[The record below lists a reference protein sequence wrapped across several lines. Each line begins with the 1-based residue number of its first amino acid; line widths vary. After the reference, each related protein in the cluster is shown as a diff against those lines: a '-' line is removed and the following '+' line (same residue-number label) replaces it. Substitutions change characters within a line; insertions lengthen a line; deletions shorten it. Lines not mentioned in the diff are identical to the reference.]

1 MESLNIPPTNHI
13 NVLDDDQGW
22 VGLLDHMGNES
33 TITNAA
39 RVSFGKLKTEFDD
52 KDEILLK
59 YLIENKH
66 MTPLEHVKFTFSV
79 HCPLYVRS
87 QWMRHRACVSGDT
100 EVYFNRPCDGKPYKM
115 KISEIF
121 SKWNEITH
129 NQRGDRQGDCQY
141 KRTRLK
147 NMRIRSLNEKTLKFF
162 DNKIKNVFCNGVKEL
177 FLLKLSNGMKIK
189 TTSDHK
195 FFTNNG
201 WKQLSQLTSN
211 DLVAVTWSRGTN
223 QWDNIEKPWFF
234 DFLGKIED
242 EIWQPI
248 VGYEDKYIISN
259 YGRVKSLVN
268 TRNKKT
274 ESKFKQKTI
283 LKTGY
288 PAVSLSSN
296 GVSKVYTIHTL
307 MIKSF
312 NLNTE
317 FECVRHL
324 DGNKLNCHIDNL
336 RIGTFKE
343 NSEDSFV
350 HNSNSTLNVSYF
362 NVVDITNIGSDV
374 VYDIEVETDNHNY
387 IANGIVVHNC
397 SYNEIS
403 RRYTEFEMEI
413 YTPKNYRKQSDNN
426 KQASTDELVKNN
438 DDAFMLTKYI
448 NEECLEVYY
457 KLLKLGVCK
466 EQARGVLPQNMMTT
480 FWWTVDL
487 RNLINFLVLRDD
499 SHAQKEIQEY
509 AKAIK
514 VLIEPHIPHV
524 MKYIK

>member
-52 KDEILLK
+52 KDENLLK

-87 QWMRHRACVSGDT
+87 QWMRHRAS
-100 EVYFNRPCDGKPYKM
+100 
-115 KISEIF
+115 
-121 SKWNEITH
+121 
-129 NQRGDRQGDCQY
+129 
-141 KRTRLK
+141 
-147 NMRIRSLNEKTLKFF
+147 
-162 DNKIKNVFCNGVKEL
+162 
-177 FLLKLSNGMKIK
+177 
-189 TTSDHK
+189 
-195 FFTNNG
+195 
-201 WKQLSQLTSN
+201 
-211 DLVAVTWSRGTN
+211 
-223 QWDNIEKPWFF
+223 
-234 DFLGKIED
+234 
-242 EIWQPI
+242 
-248 VGYEDKYIISN
+248 
-259 YGRVKSLVN
+259 
-268 TRNKKT
+268 
-274 ESKFKQKTI
+274 
-283 LKTGY
+283 
-288 PAVSLSSN
+288 
-296 GVSKVYTIHTL
+296 
-307 MIKSF
+307 
-312 NLNTE
+312 
-317 FECVRHL
+317 
-324 DGNKLNCHIDNL
+324 
-336 RIGTFKE
+336 
-343 NSEDSFV
+343 
-350 HNSNSTLNVSYF
+350 
-362 NVVDITNIGSDV
+362 
-374 VYDIEVETDNHNY
+374 
-387 IANGIVVHNC
+387 

-426 KQASTDELVKNN
+426 KQASIDELVEQN

>member
-87 QWMRHRACVSGDT
+87 QWMRHRA
-100 EVYFNRPCDGKPYKM
+100 
-115 KISEIF
+115 
-121 SKWNEITH
+121 
-129 NQRGDRQGDCQY
+129 
-141 KRTRLK
+141 
-147 NMRIRSLNEKTLKFF
+147 
-162 DNKIKNVFCNGVKEL
+162 
-177 FLLKLSNGMKIK
+177 
-189 TTSDHK
+189 
-195 FFTNNG
+195 
-201 WKQLSQLTSN
+201 
-211 DLVAVTWSRGTN
+211 
-223 QWDNIEKPWFF
+223 
-234 DFLGKIED
+234 
-242 EIWQPI
+242 
-248 VGYEDKYIISN
+248 
-259 YGRVKSLVN
+259 
-268 TRNKKT
+268 
-274 ESKFKQKTI
+274 
-283 LKTGY
+283 
-288 PAVSLSSN
+288 
-296 GVSKVYTIHTL
+296 
-307 MIKSF
+307 
-312 NLNTE
+312 
-317 FECVRHL
+317 
-324 DGNKLNCHIDNL
+324 
-336 RIGTFKE
+336 
-343 NSEDSFV
+343 
-350 HNSNSTLNVSYF
+350 
-362 NVVDITNIGSDV
+362 
-374 VYDIEVETDNHNY
+374 
-387 IANGIVVHNC
+387 C

>member
-87 QWMRHRACVSGDT
+87 QWMRHRA
-100 EVYFNRPCDGKPYKM
+100 
-115 KISEIF
+115 
-121 SKWNEITH
+121 
-129 NQRGDRQGDCQY
+129 
-141 KRTRLK
+141 
-147 NMRIRSLNEKTLKFF
+147 
-162 DNKIKNVFCNGVKEL
+162 
-177 FLLKLSNGMKIK
+177 
-189 TTSDHK
+189 
-195 FFTNNG
+195 
-201 WKQLSQLTSN
+201 
-211 DLVAVTWSRGTN
+211 
-223 QWDNIEKPWFF
+223 
-234 DFLGKIED
+234 
-242 EIWQPI
+242 
-248 VGYEDKYIISN
+248 
-259 YGRVKSLVN
+259 
-268 TRNKKT
+268 
-274 ESKFKQKTI
+274 
-283 LKTGY
+283 
-288 PAVSLSSN
+288 
-296 GVSKVYTIHTL
+296 
-307 MIKSF
+307 
-312 NLNTE
+312 
-317 FECVRHL
+317 
-324 DGNKLNCHIDNL
+324 
-336 RIGTFKE
+336 
-343 NSEDSFV
+343 
-350 HNSNSTLNVSYF
+350 
-362 NVVDITNIGSDV
+362 
-374 VYDIEVETDNHNY
+374 
-387 IANGIVVHNC
+387 C

-514 VLIEPHIPHV
+514 VLVEPHIPHV

>member
-13 NVLDDDQGW
+13 NVLDDGQGW
-22 VGLLDHMGNES
+22 IGLLDHMGNES

-87 QWMRHRACVSGDT
+87 QWMRHRAS
-100 EVYFNRPCDGKPYKM
+100 
-115 KISEIF
+115 
-121 SKWNEITH
+121 
-129 NQRGDRQGDCQY
+129 
-141 KRTRLK
+141 
-147 NMRIRSLNEKTLKFF
+147 
-162 DNKIKNVFCNGVKEL
+162 
-177 FLLKLSNGMKIK
+177 
-189 TTSDHK
+189 
-195 FFTNNG
+195 
-201 WKQLSQLTSN
+201 
-211 DLVAVTWSRGTN
+211 
-223 QWDNIEKPWFF
+223 
-234 DFLGKIED
+234 
-242 EIWQPI
+242 
-248 VGYEDKYIISN
+248 
-259 YGRVKSLVN
+259 
-268 TRNKKT
+268 
-274 ESKFKQKTI
+274 
-283 LKTGY
+283 
-288 PAVSLSSN
+288 
-296 GVSKVYTIHTL
+296 
-307 MIKSF
+307 
-312 NLNTE
+312 
-317 FECVRHL
+317 
-324 DGNKLNCHIDNL
+324 
-336 RIGTFKE
+336 
-343 NSEDSFV
+343 
-350 HNSNSTLNVSYF
+350 
-362 NVVDITNIGSDV
+362 
-374 VYDIEVETDNHNY
+374 
-387 IANGIVVHNC
+387 

-426 KQASTDELVKNN
+426 KQASIDELVEQN
-438 DDAFMLTKYI
+438 DDAFVLTKYI

>member
-52 KDEILLK
+52 KDENLLK

-87 QWMRHRACVSGDT
+87 QWMRHRAS
-100 EVYFNRPCDGKPYKM
+100 
-115 KISEIF
+115 
-121 SKWNEITH
+121 
-129 NQRGDRQGDCQY
+129 
-141 KRTRLK
+141 
-147 NMRIRSLNEKTLKFF
+147 
-162 DNKIKNVFCNGVKEL
+162 
-177 FLLKLSNGMKIK
+177 
-189 TTSDHK
+189 
-195 FFTNNG
+195 
-201 WKQLSQLTSN
+201 
-211 DLVAVTWSRGTN
+211 
-223 QWDNIEKPWFF
+223 
-234 DFLGKIED
+234 
-242 EIWQPI
+242 
-248 VGYEDKYIISN
+248 
-259 YGRVKSLVN
+259 
-268 TRNKKT
+268 
-274 ESKFKQKTI
+274 
-283 LKTGY
+283 
-288 PAVSLSSN
+288 
-296 GVSKVYTIHTL
+296 
-307 MIKSF
+307 
-312 NLNTE
+312 
-317 FECVRHL
+317 
-324 DGNKLNCHIDNL
+324 
-336 RIGTFKE
+336 
-343 NSEDSFV
+343 
-350 HNSNSTLNVSYF
+350 
-362 NVVDITNIGSDV
+362 
-374 VYDIEVETDNHNY
+374 
-387 IANGIVVHNC
+387 

-426 KQASTDELVKNN
+426 KQASIDELVEQN

-457 KLLKLGVCK
+457 KLLKL
-466 EQARGVLPQNMMTT
+466 GVLPQNMMTT